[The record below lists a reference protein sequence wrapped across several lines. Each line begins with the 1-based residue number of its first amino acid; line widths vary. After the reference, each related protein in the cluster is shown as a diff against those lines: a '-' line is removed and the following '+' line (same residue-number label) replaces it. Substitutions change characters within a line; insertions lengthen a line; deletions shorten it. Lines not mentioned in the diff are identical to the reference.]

1 MTSSLTRRQVL
12 LGAFLAALQS
22 QLPVFARQ
30 ADWPTRPVRLVVP
43 GQPGGGSDIF
53 GRLMGAS
60 LQQSLGQPVVIENRP
75 GANSLIGNDVVAKAA
90 PDGYTWLIS
99 PSSAIA
105 INPIIQPK
113 MPYDT
118 LKDLLPVAQVGAAGI
133 LLLAPPQSGL
143 NSLADLVA
151 AVKAKPDM
159 MYGTWG
165 NGSTGHLVMESIIA
179 HYGLKMSHV
188 PFNDSSQVVTALLS
202 NQIPVAFADVSSPV
216 PHVRAGNIAA
226 LGCTGAARGPALPDL
241 PTLAE
246 QGFDFKAA
254 GWYGIFA
261 PAGTDVAIVDRMN
274 AQINQ
279 ALADPAVIARFA
291 ELNMPKPALMSAS
304 EFGKTVREDVAL
316 WQGLARRAGL
326 GAA

>member
-1 MTSSLTRRQVL
+1 MTASLTRRQVL
-12 LGAFLAALQS
+12 LGATLVALQS
-22 QLPVFARQ
+22 QLPVRARQ
-30 ADWPTRPVRLVVP
+30 ADWPTRPLRLVVP

-75 GANSLIGNDVVAKAA
+75 GANSLIGNDVVAKAS

-118 LKDLLPVAQVGAAGI
+118 MKDLLPIAQVGAAGI
-133 LLLAPPQSGL
+133 LLVAPPESGMK
-143 NSLADLVA
+143 NLADLVA
-151 AVKAKPDM
+151 AARAKPDM
-159 MYGTWG
+159 MYATWG

-179 HYGLKMSHV
+179 HYKLKMSHV
-188 PFNDSSQVVTALLS
+188 PFNDSSQVVTAVLS

-216 PHVRAGNIAA
+216 PHIRAGKMAA
-226 LGCTGAARGPALPDL
+226 LGCTGAARGPALPEL

-261 PAGTDVAIVDRMN
+261 PAGVDAAIVERMN
-274 AQINQ
+274 AHINQ
-279 ALADPAVIARFA
+279 ALGDPAVIARFA
-291 ELNMPKPALMSAS
+291 ELNMPKPALLSAS
-304 EFGKTVREDVAL
+304 QFGKTVRDDVAL
-316 WQGLARRAGL
+316 WQGLARQAGL
-326 GAA
+326 GS